1 MPFERRGSAGASPSL
16 CLERSLRLRKSCGG
30 GIYWRDEE
38 AVLKSADTS
47 TKSSIADTDL
57 PEKVCG
63 YPVRRVLTAD
73 TTFLAEGEG
82 GRLMVLKRV
91 DDDCMLGK
99 GLHPSI
105 AERLA
110 RVREVAHAGVGN
122 LIAVEK
128 GGRGDAETRGHGEEA
143 WMVWEYVEGETLLEW
158 AGKQGRTA
166 RELLVM
172 GRELMLS
179 VDQLHMQ
186 GLVHGS
192 IVGGNVIVGAEGGV
206 KLTHVSPLLYTDF
219 IVDVESVV
227 ALLKEVAAACGERG
241 EDLRRVVEDRT
252 GGGEGELRRMAARVA
267 GVLGGGTVKEDAETR
282 GHGDAGMSGRWVVAQ
297 IVGVIIVAGVIA
309 YGIWRAFGK

>member
-1 MPFERRGSAGASPSL
+1 MALP
-16 CLERSLRLRKSCGG
+16 
-30 GIYWRDEE
+30 
-38 AVLKSADTS
+38 
-47 TKSSIADTDL
+47 IADTGL

-82 GRLMVLKRV
+82 GRVVVLKRV
-91 DDDCMLGK
+91 DEDCMLGK

-110 RVREVAHAGVGN
+110 RVREVAHAGVAN
-122 LIAVEK
+122 LVAVEK
-128 GGRGDAETRGHGEEA
+128 DIQGGKETGRQGGGEA
-143 WMVWEYVEGETLLEW
+143 WMVWEHVEGETLLEW
-158 AGKQGRTA
+158 AGKHERTA

-192 IVGGNVIVGAEGGV
+192 IVGGNVIIVEGGV

-219 IVDVESVV
+219 NVDVESVV
-227 ALLKEVAAACGERG
+227 ALLREVAAACGERG
-241 EDLRRVVEDRT
+241 EDLRRVVDDRV

-282 GHGDAGMSGRWVVAQ
+282 GRGDAGMSVKWVVAQ
-297 IVGVIIVAGVIA
+297 IVGVIIAAGGIA